1 MNRAALAFYG
11 DDFTGSSENFAQACR
26 GGLTGRLFFETT
38 DPARVLHAARGLD
51 VVGIAGTSRAQSPQE
66 MAQSLPPAFA
76 ALAAVGARLV
86 QYKVCSTFD
95 SAPGIGNFAT
105 VLEIAR
111 RYWPDAIVP
120 VLPATPS
127 FGRHTAFSNHFSR
140 HQGEIL
146 RLDRNPALVDHPST
160 PMREADLRRHLMALG
175 CPQVA
180 AIHLPELMRPD
191 DALAALIAE
200 RGASGTP
207 VVLDTVTEDE
217 LFHAASAIWRLSAT
231 SSVFALAAQ
240 GLAHGIGRAA
250 SAARPPQPAAESSCA
265 ILPAVDRLLVISGS
279 CAVQT
284 GRQLAAAEAAGWC
297 MVEIPAAA
305 VRSEAAAHG
314 VAEQLGATIDAALVA
329 GRSVAAYT
337 ARGAATLPPDAAR
350 TRALG
355 ALMADLFR
363 RAVRSGVRRVCFSG
377 GDSSSYAMT
386 HSGADALDLAHFDAA
401 QSCHVFRLAA
411 RDEIDGTEVL
421 LKGGQVGADTFFLD
435 ARGRR

>member
-1 MNRAALAFYG
+1 VKRAALAFYG

-26 GGLTGRLFFETT
+26 GGLTGRLFFETA
-38 DPARVLHAARGLD
+38 DPALIRQAAPGLD
-51 VVGIAGTSRAQSPQE
+51 VVGIAGTSRAQSPEE

-86 QYKVCSTFD
+86 QYKICSTFD

-105 VLEIAR
+105 VIEIAR
-111 RYWPDAIVP
+111 RDWPDAVIP

-160 PMREADLRRHLMALG
+160 PMREADLRRHLLALG
-175 CPQVA
+175 CAHVA
-180 AIHLPELMRPD
+180 AIHLPELAHPV
-191 DALAALIAE
+191 DALASLIAS
-200 RGASGTP
+200 RGADGTP
-207 VVLDTVTEDE
+207 VVLDTVTEAE
-217 LFHAASAIWRLSAT
+217 LFGTAAAIWRLSET
-231 SSVFALAAQ
+231 KSVFALAAQ
-240 GLAHGIGRAA
+240 GFAQGIGRAA
-250 SAARPPQPAAESSCA
+250 TAGQPA
-265 ILPAVDRLLVISGS
+265 PAAKGAPLRPVDRLLVLSGS
-279 CAVQT
+279 CAVQS
-284 GRQLAAAEAAGWC
+284 GRQLAAVEAAGWR

-305 VRSEAAAHG
+305 VVSETAAHG
-314 VAEQLGATIDAALVA
+314 VAERLAATIDAALSA
-329 GRSVAAYT
+329 GHSVAAYT
-337 ARGAATLPPDAAR
+337 ARGTATLPPDATR

-355 ALMADLFR
+355 SLMAELFR

-386 HSGADALDLAHFDAA
+386 RSGADALDLAHFDAD

-411 RDEIDGTEVL
+411 RDEIDGAEVL

-435 ARGRR
+435 ARGRP